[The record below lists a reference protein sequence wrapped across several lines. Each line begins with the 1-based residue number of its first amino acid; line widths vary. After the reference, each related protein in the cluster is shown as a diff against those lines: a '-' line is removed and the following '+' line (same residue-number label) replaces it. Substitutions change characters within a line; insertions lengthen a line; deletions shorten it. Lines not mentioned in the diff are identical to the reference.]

1 MDLLPSED
9 QTALCDLVHRIL
21 HENLAGER
29 HREVE
34 ASETGLDLDLWRRLA
49 GAGAVGAALAD
60 DVGGG
65 GLGFLEAALI
75 LEQIGRTA
83 APLPYLATVI
93 LGALPLDRFGSPR
106 QRQELLP
113 AVIAGTMLLTGALA
127 DDARGG
133 LPTGDGVRARRI
145 DAGWQ
150 LDGEKWFV
158 PAAHVAHRILV
169 PARTN
174 DDRPIILLVDPQSA
188 GVRLTRLDTTS
199 LEPEFVVGFE
209 AATVAGQ
216 DVLGT
221 PEQGAEILAWTV
233 ERAVTALCALQAGV
247 CAAALRLTARHVSER
262 EQFGARIGTFQAVAQ
277 RAADAYIDTEAVT
290 LCARQAAW
298 RLDAG
303 LPAGVEVAIAKH
315 WAAEAG
321 HRVAHAAQHLHG
333 GIGVDT
339 DYPLHRLFRRTRQ
352 IELTLGGSNEHLV
365 RLGDALATG
374 GTED

>member
-1 MDLLPSED
+1 MDLRPSED
-9 QTALCDLVHRIL
+9 QTALCELIHRIL
-21 HENLAGER
+21 HENLPAER

-34 ASETGLDLDLWRRLA
+34 AGETGLDPDLWKRLA
-49 GAGAVGAALAD
+49 DAGGIGAALAT

-65 GLGFLEAALI
+65 GLGFLEACLI

-93 LGALPLDRFGSPR
+93 LGALPIDRFGSPR

-113 AVIAGTMLLTGALA
+113 PVVAGTTLLTGALA

-133 LPTGDGVRARRI
+133 LPTGAGVRARRT

-158 PAAHVAHRILV
+158 PAAHVAHRMLV
-169 PARTN
+169 PART
-174 DDRPIILLVDPQSA
+174 DGDHPVILLVDPLAA
-188 GVRLTRLDTTS
+188 GVRLTRLDTTAV
-199 LEPEFVVGFE
+199 EPEFVVGFD
-209 AATVAGQ
+209 AVSVSGQ

-233 ERAVTALCALQAGV
+233 QAGV
-247 CAAALRLTARHVSER
+247 CAAALQLTARHVSER

-298 RLDAG
+298 RLDEG
-303 LPAGVEVAIAKH
+303 LPAGTEIAIAKH
-315 WAAEAG
+315 WAADAG
-321 HRVAHAAQHLHG
+321 QRVAHAAQHLHG

-352 IELTLGGSNEHLV
+352 IELTLGGSHEHLV
-365 RLGDALATG
+365 RLGDMLADG
-374 GTED
+374 ETES